1 MIVVRTA
8 TSADIEGIID
18 LLADA
23 GDRLNGMSTLRPDR
37 ALITTRVE
45 KAEFSFGSDAPNK
58 EDAAYFFVVEDTS
71 TNSIVGT
78 TAIYAAVGLKEAFY
92 SYKLGTR
99 VMASREL
106 GIHNKIP
113 TLFLTNDYT
122 GMSEIGSLF
131 VDANYLGTSA
141 GKLASLS
148 RMLFMAEHPHRFA
161 AKVFAEMR
169 GFQDEKG
176 SSPFWEGIGQIFFS
190 MSFSQA
196 DDLSAQGNKIF
207 ISELMPGHPIYVPL
221 LAEGARDAIG
231 RVHSSTEP
239 ARNMLEREGF
249 RYDGYIDIFDGGPT
263 IECHATDLRSVR
275 ESEVV
280 HAFDGVP
287 PTNQSPIIVSN
298 REVGDY
304 RATMTSTWKRHE
316 SGLLLTPETMRAL
329 RVHHGD
335 EVRFYYASPPA

>member
-1 MIVVRTA
+1 VIVVRAA
-8 TSADIEGIID
+8 TSADIEGVID

-37 ALITTRVE
+37 DLITSRIE
-45 KAEFSFGSDAPNK
+45 KAELSFGSDRPEK

-71 TNSIVGT
+71 SNAIVGT

-92 SYKLGTR
+92 SYKVGTR

-106 GIHNKIP
+106 KIHNKIP

-122 GMSEIGSLF
+122 GTSEIGSLF
-131 VDANYLGTSA
+131 VDTNYLGTSV

-148 RMLFMAEHPHRFA
+148 RMLFMAEHPHRFDT
-161 AKVFAEMR
+161 KVFAEMR

-190 MSFSQA
+190 MSFSEA

-221 LAEGARDAIG
+221 LSDRAQDAIG
-231 RVHSSTEP
+231 RVHPATEP
-239 ARNMLEREGF
+239 ARKMLEREGF

-263 IECHATDLRSVR
+263 IECHATDLRSAR

-287 PTNQSPIIVSN
+287 PTDQSPIIVGN
-298 REVGDY
+298 REVSNY
-304 RATMTSTWKRHE
+304 RAVMTSAWKRHE
-316 SGLLLTPETMRAL
+316 SGLLLTPETMRSL

-335 EVRFYYASPPA
+335 EVRFYHANPQS